1 MSDITINFYGGTQ
14 QVNPSATTAV
24 QNFYGDQF
32 AKEKLKEEAMS
43 QLNLSPEAIKFS
55 KYINKVE
62 DLNGYISLLTT
73 CKTASEVGEVI
84 ATMCENE
91 PSIDSAL
98 IAKECFIR
106 LLLPFIPN
114 VEKGKGIDNLRI
126 QIDKAW
132 TARRKA
138 LRQQK

>member
-62 DLNGYISLLTT
+62 VLSFFL
-73 CKTASEVGEVI
+73 
-84 ATMCENE
+84 
-91 PSIDSAL
+91 
-98 IAKECFIR
+98 
-106 LLLPFIPN
+106 
-114 VEKGKGIDNLRI
+114 
-126 QIDKAW
+126 W
-132 TARRKA
+132 RKS
-138 LRQQK
+138 